1 MIREVEGDILL
12 SQADIIAHGVAPSDH
27 FESGLALAL
36 RERFPAMA
44 KDFRHYCQQNHPKA
58 GEIWA
63 WAGAKPEGGSTRIVN
78 LLTQEPSEAAG
89 GKPGKASLLNVN
101 HALKALAQLI
111 GQEKPKSV
119 ALPKLATGVGGLD
132 WADVRPLIEKHLG
145 GLDVTVILY
154 TTYHK
159 GVAAK
164 EAL

>member
-1 MIREVEGDILL
+1 MIRDVEGDILL
-12 SQADIIAHGVAPSDH
+12 SQADIVAHGVAPNDH
-27 FESGLALAL
+27 FDSGLALAL
-36 RERFPAMA
+36 RERYPAMA
-44 KDFRHYCQQNHPKA
+44 KDFRHYCQQSHPKP

-63 WAGAKPEGGSTRIVN
+63 WAGAKPEGGSARIVN
-78 LLTQEPSEAAG
+78 LLTQEPSEGAG
-89 GKPGKASLLNVN
+89 GKPGKASLPNVN

-111 GQEKPKSV
+111 AQEKPKAI

-132 WADVRPLIEKHLG
+132 WADVRPLIEKHLA
-145 GLDVTVILY
+145 GLGATVLLY